1 MMSAKEAKE
10 GVRLDLWRD
19 GTARRIIE
27 EFVAR
32 VTDVG
37 SAEFIEPAARIAIFD
52 NDGTLWAEKPSPV
65 ELAFIFDRFAALARQ
80 QPEFRERQ
88 PWKAA
93 VEGDTQW
100 LDDLI
105 LNQYPGDSRHLE
117 VLTTAVAETFVSMTP
132 QQYEAVARDF
142 LYRARHPTLGRR
154 FIDCAYAPMTALIR
168 YLEAHGFT
176 TYIAPGGD
184 RDFMRVLTQELYG
197 IPSDRVIG
205 SSNALAVPN
214 EDGMGSISYLMRP
227 DTFDD
232 GPVKPMRIWSEIAR
246 RPILA
251 VGNSNGDLQML
262 QFAGGARRP
271 SLRLVLLHDD
281 PQREFGYAIGSER
294 VLDTARA
301 RGWGIISMRN
311 DWKRVFPSETPR
323 A

>member
-1 MMSAKEAKE
+1 MMSVKEAKE
-10 GVRLDLWRD
+10 VVRLDLWRD
-19 GTARRIIE
+19 GTARRTIE
-27 EFVAR
+27 EFVTR

-37 SAEFIEPAARIAIFD
+37 SAEFVEPASRIAIFD

-80 QPEFRERQ
+80 RPELRERQ

-105 LNQYPGDSRHLE
+105 LNHYQGDDRELQALAAAIVESFAGMPLE
-117 VLTTAVAETFVSMTP
+117 
-132 QQYEAVARDF
+132 QYEAVARDF

-168 YLEAHGFT
+168 YLEANGFT

-184 RDFMRVLTQELYG
+184 RDFMRVFTQELYG
-197 IPSDRVIG
+197 IPPERVIG
-205 SSNALAVPN
+205 STNALRGAN
-214 EDGMGSISYLMRP
+214 EDGTGSIAYLMTP

-232 GPVKPMRIWSEIAR
+232 GPVKPMRIWSGIAR

-251 VGNSNGDLQML
+251 VGNSNGDLGML

-271 SLRLVLLHDD
+271 NLRLVLLHDD
-281 PQREFGYAIGSER
+281 PQREFGYACGAER
-294 VLDTARA
+294 MLDSARA
-301 RGWGIISMRN
+301 RGWGTISMRN
-311 DWKRVFPSETPR
+311 DWKRVFPTETPR
-323 A
+323 V

>member
-1 MMSAKEAKE
+1 M
-10 GVRLDLWRD
+10 
-19 GTARRIIE
+19 
-27 EFVAR
+27 
-32 VTDVG
+32 
-37 SAEFIEPAARIAIFD
+37 P
-52 NDGTLWAEKPSPV
+52 
-65 ELAFIFDRFAALARQ
+65 
-80 QPEFRERQ
+80 
-88 PWKAA
+88 
-93 VEGDTQW
+93 
-100 LDDLI
+100 
-105 LNQYPGDSRHLE
+105 LE
-117 VLTTAVAETFVSMTP
+117 
-132 QQYEAVARDF
+132 QYESVARDF

-168 YLEAHGFT
+168 YLEANGFT

-184 RDFMRVLTQELYG
+184 RDFMRVFTQELYG

-205 SSNALAVPN
+205 NSNALRVPN
-214 EDGMGSISYLMRP
+214 EDGSGSISYLMTP
-227 DTFDD
+227 DKFDD
-232 GPVKPMRIWSEIAR
+232 GSVKPMRIWSGIAR

-271 SLRLVLLHDD
+271 SLRLVVLHDD